1 MTTLTEANFD
11 LLKKYHDL
19 LETIEEAFDYVR
31 ESFVNDKY
39 THGDQVFADIIDALA
54 QIHRTN
60 QQMAAIFSEDDA
72 LTSIIQSFEAV
83 LTELFKL
90 ESHMHDHTKKQ
101 HILQHHVFPAFEAW
115 HLSLQPFLKKY
126 IQQ

>member
-1 MTTLTEANFD
+1 MTTLTEANFE

-90 ESHMHDHTKKQ
+90 ESHMQDHTKKQ
-101 HILQHHVFPAFEAW
+101 HILQHYVFPAFEAW

>member
-1 MTTLTEANFD
+1 MTCLKR
-11 LLKKYHDL
+11 LKKRS
-19 LETIEEAFDYVR
+19 TMPR

>member
-60 QQMAAIFSEDDA
+60 QSLAEIFSEDDA
-72 LTSIIQSFEAV
+72 LKAIIQSFEAV

-90 ESHMHDHTKKQ
+90 ESHMQDHTKKQ
-101 HILQHHVFPAFEAW
+101 HILQHHVFPDFEAW